1 MMGMDKEADDGGAA
15 AARTAFA
22 HALHA
27 WRDGDLQT
35 AAALCRD
42 LSRAD
47 PLNADAWTLLA
58 RVALA
63 WRRPR
68 EALELCGRALVA
80 DPAHPEALVALGA
93 VLGAMAALDPAL
105 IAARRATH
113 ARPDGPEGWHQRAE
127 VARLAGL
134 GDESVAAARRV
145 VALRPDAVTAW
156 SGLGTALAEQGE
168 VIAAGHAL
176 ARACRLAP
184 RDRTARAR
192 LRALVEMRRAQGE
205 VAPAADR

>member
-1 MMGMDKEADDGGAA
+1 MTGDGKETGADRASG
-15 AARTAFA
+15 ARTAFA

-27 WRDGDLQT
+27 WRDGDLET

-42 LSRAD
+42 LGRAD

-63 WRRPR
+63 WRRPK

-134 GDESVAAARRV
+134 GDESVTAARHV
-145 VALRPDAVTAW
+145 VTLRPDSVTAW
-156 SGLGTALAEQGE
+156 TGLGTTLAEQGE
-168 VIAAGHAL
+168 TLSAGHAL

-184 RDRTARAR
+184 RDTAARTR
-192 LRALVEMRRAQGE
+192 LRTLVRMRRTDEAVTPGT
-205 VAPAADR
+205 A

>member
-1 MMGMDKEADDGGAA
+1 MTGDGKEMDADRTAG
-15 AARTAFA
+15 ARTAFA

-27 WRDGDLQT
+27 WRDGDLET

-42 LSRAD
+42 LGRAD

-105 IAARRATH
+105 TAARRATH

-134 GDESVAAARRV
+134 GDESVIAARRV
-145 VALRPDAVTAW
+145 AALRPDSLAAW
-156 SGLGTALAEQGE
+156 TGLGTALAEQGE
-168 VIAAGHAL
+168 TMAAGHAL

-192 LRALVEMRRAQGE
+192 LRALIEKGRTS
-205 VAPAADR
+205 